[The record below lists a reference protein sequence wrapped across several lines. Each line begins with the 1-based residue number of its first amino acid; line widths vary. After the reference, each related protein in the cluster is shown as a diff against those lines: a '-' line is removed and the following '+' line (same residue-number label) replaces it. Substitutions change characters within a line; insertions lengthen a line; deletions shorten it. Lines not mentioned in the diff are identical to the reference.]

1 MVCGT
6 AANRFVVLNGNYQTM
21 HFRSLYRETVIK
33 YCTALLLSV
42 LCNICNTL
50 LLWSNDPKTDP
61 NKKKKMKYLKI
72 PKKIIIIIIFDH
84 KAYN

>member
-1 MVCGT
+1 MLVCGT
-6 AANRFVVLNGNYQTM
+6 AANRFVMLNGNYQTM

-50 LLWSNDPKTDP
+50 LLWSNDPKTDHNKKNEIP
-61 NKKKKMKYLKI
+61 ENTKKKKK
-72 PKKIIIIIIFDH
+72 
-84 KAYN
+84 N